1 MITLFCP
8 GELLLVQVAR
18 PHRVTTPL
26 LEPSSEAVWGGRSLV
41 AVASHTGGGSMASG
55 GHWRTYVLHNS
66 VWFLLDSLPVGGE
79 RPQQKNPFLDQEDYK
94 IQILAF
100 K

>member
-1 MITLFCP
+1 
-8 GELLLVQVAR
+8 
-18 PHRVTTPL
+18 
-26 LEPSSEAVWGGRSLV
+26 
-41 AVASHTGGGSMASG
+41 MASG
-55 GHWRTYVLHNS
+55 GHWRTYVLHNF

-100 K
+100 R